1 MHHVEQQILELYVLN
16 TAAVESRRPEIE
28 SHLAECAGCC
38 ALVEQMRESYKAVEE
53 KFEQLE
59 ARSEVSEQSLAAR
72 VATPERQRYRDAKP
86 AVSYR
91 PVTAM
96 QRFQYFVRRHPVV
109 TGGGT
114 FVAFAGLALLTNVVL
129 KSPVVKDE
137 NPANVH
143 YNPTTN
149 SVEVLNKNNDAL
161 WQIPSREISGVLE
174 SEHRTGTSRIVVD
187 DIDGDGRNE
196 VLSTLWNPGDGAAT
210 YQPVFRVY
218 DYKKNLLFSKRF
230 EEQVHYL
237 NRSYSDSWSTDIVV
251 TVEGETKGRKDIYVA
266 WGNGRSPFVIARY
279 DASGNEL
286 GQYWHFG
293 NLLGMFA
300 IDANGDGTKELIL
313 TGTNDTLDSLH
324 QEFPSIAVLDPR
336 RIVGKKKS
344 VCSPGFAL
352 QESDAEFYYLRL
364 PVSPLSVAL
373 VKHETVTRLTQDRDG
388 TLAFMTTNTSASADP
403 NAAAYEYR
411 FSSDFKILEVKSTS
425 GTDQL
430 FARKVKE
437 GVVKG
442 TIDVA
447 YLTALKAGVRYW
459 DGKEWR
465 KEAFRIKHKNQLSVV
480 NGQQSIVSTA
490 RFACTAYYLPPRRR
504 AFLGRQS

>member
-1 MHHVEQQILELYVLN
+1 MHHIEQHILDLYALN
-16 TAAVESRRPEIE
+16 FDAVEARRAEIE
-28 SHLAECAGCC
+28 AHLTECKGCRS
-38 ALVEQMRESYKAVEE
+38 LVEQMTESYRTIAE
-53 KFEQLE
+53 KFEELE
-59 ARSEVSEQSLAAR
+59 ATAENSERALVPQRFKSIAPKASEEVLS
-72 VATPERQRYRDAKP
+72 VRYQ
-86 AVSYR
+86 
-91 PVTAM
+91 PVTGL

-149 SVEVLNKNNDAL
+149 TVEVLNKNNDAL
-161 WQIPSREISGVLE
+161 WQIPSREISGILE
-174 SEHRTGTSRIVVD
+174 SEYQTGVSRVVVD

-196 VLSTLWNPGDGAAT
+196 VLSTLWNPGDGVAT
-210 YQPVFRVY
+210 YQPHFRVY

-251 TVEGETKGRKDIYVA
+251 TVEGETKGTKDIYVV
-266 WGNGRSPFVIARY
+266 WGNGRSPNVIARY

-300 IDANGDGTKELIL
+300 IEVNSDGTKELIV
-313 TGTNDTLDSLH
+313 TGTNDTLDSLRL
-324 QEFPSIAVLDPR
+324 EFPAIAVLDPR

-344 VCSPGFAL
+344 ACSPGFAM

-373 VKHETVTRLTQDRDG
+373 VKHETVTRLTQDKDG
-388 TLAFMTTNTSASADP
+388 TLAFMTTNTSALADP

-411 FSSDFKILEVKSTS
+411 FSTDFRILEVKSTS

-430 FARKVKE
+430 YGRKVKE
-437 GVVKG
+437 GLVKG
-442 TIDVA
+442 TIDAA
-447 YLTALKAGVRYW
+447 YLNALKGGVQYW
-459 DGKEWR
+459 DGKEWV
-465 KEAFRIKHKNQLSVV
+465 KEALRIKHKNQLPIV
-480 NGQQSIVSTA
+480 NGQQSIVN
-490 RFACTAYYLPPRRR
+490 
-504 AFLGRQS
+504 